1 MVQAGRAG
9 SDAPPCQAAS
19 LVGAQPGHTGGGQ
32 GRAGARLAWPGP
44 RPASLDC
51 AWLEAG
57 QSVSHTR
64 SARQG
69 PLLAAARRVMVM
81 FRLSNICNTS
91 LG

>member
-1 MVQAGRAG
+1 MQAGRAG

-32 GRAGARLAWPGP
+32 GLQGPGWHGPVP
-44 RPASLDC
+44 RPDTLDC